1 MIHPR
6 LTVTFL
12 QGFHSGQRYT
22 FEGPARCCVGRADD
36 CHIRL
41 PPSVEI
47 GEVFPH
53 HCLLEIAPPRVTV
66 CDLGSPS
73 GTYVNGVKLSARSRI
88 MGHSRG
94 AALSGETELRSGDEI
109 RIGKTVLRVS
119 IQGQPETGWRP
130 PSAAIGNVVRASPL

>member
-12 QGFHSGQRYT
+12 HGSPSGQRYT
-22 FEGPARCCVGRADD
+22 FEGPTRCCVGRADD
-36 CHIRL
+36 CDIRL
-41 PPSVEI
+41 PPSVEN

-73 GTYVNGVKLSARSRI
+73 GIYVNGVKLSARSRI
-88 MGHSRG
+88 MGQPRG
-94 AALSGETELRSGDEI
+94 ATLSGETELRSGDEI
-109 RIGKTVLRVS
+109 RIGKTVIRVS
-119 IQGQPETGWRP
+119 IQAQHEAGWWP
-130 PSAAIGNVVRASPL
+130 PSAPTGNVARASPL